1 MTKLI
6 PLSEIPTAS
15 ARRAEREAR
24 GGYASRAE
32 ALDAAQYE
40 LVVAPGCHGRPH
52 FDPPSIGWCVSLTG
66 AEAYA
71 AEVTRMPGGTVHR
84 RRAVVDH
91 STR

>member
-1 MTKLI
+1 MSKLI

-24 GGYASRAE
+24 AQYTSRAA
-32 ALDAAQYE
+32 ALEAAQFE
-40 LVVAPGCHGRPH
+40 LVVAPGCHGRPS
-52 FDPPSIGWCVSLTG
+52 FDPPRLGWCVSQAG

-71 AEVTRMPGGTVHR
+71 AEVTYMPGGTSHR

-91 STR
+91 TA